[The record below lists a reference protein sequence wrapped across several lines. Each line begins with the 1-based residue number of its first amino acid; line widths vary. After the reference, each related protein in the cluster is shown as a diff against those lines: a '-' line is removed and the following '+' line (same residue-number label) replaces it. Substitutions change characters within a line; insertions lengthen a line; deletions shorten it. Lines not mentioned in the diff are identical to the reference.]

1 MKRKMIF
8 GISCVAVAIAG
19 LIYVNKSNSVKLVE
33 NDLLMENVEA
43 LTQNDYPQGPPLTN
57 WKKYDVICPEKMITT
72 TIFVELSAGAVIPV
86 GAVPVYVNGKLG
98 YNKTVTKTY
107 KPVVEKCGQGA
118 GSCFIS
124 KNCD

>member
-43 LTQNDYPQGPPLTN
+43 LASGEGEIFIPCYSVKDRTYTFNIKDAAGQFGTATVRDA
-57 WKKYDVICPEKMITT
+57 EK
-72 TIFVELSAGAVIPV
+72 AAPY
-86 GAVPVYVNGKLG
+86 A
-98 YNKTVTKTY
+98 
-107 KPVVEKCGQGA
+107 
-118 GSCFIS
+118 
-124 KNCD
+124 

>member
-43 LTQNDYPQGPPLTN
+43 LTQMIILKVHRLPIGINMMLLAQ
-57 WKKYDVICPEKMITT
+57 KK
-72 TIFVELSAGAVIPV
+72 
-86 GAVPVYVNGKLG
+86 
-98 YNKTVTKTY
+98 
-107 KPVVEKCGQGA
+107 
-118 GSCFIS
+118 
-124 KNCD
+124 

>member
-1 MKRKMIF
+1 M
-8 GISCVAVAIAG
+8 
-19 LIYVNKSNSVKLVE
+19 
-33 NDLLMENVEA
+33 LMENVEA

>member
-1 MKRKMIF
+1 MMLLAQKKM
-8 GISCVAVAIAG
+8 
-19 LIYVNKSNSVKLVE
+19 
-33 NDLLMENVEA
+33 
-43 LTQNDYPQGPPLTN
+43 
-57 WKKYDVICPEKMITT
+57 TT
-72 TIFVELSAGAVIPV
+72 TTVFVELSAGAVIPV

-98 YNKTVTKTY
+98 YNKTVTETY